1 MPREAVADT
10 HPLDEILRA
19 DRLPHIWCP
28 GCGLG
33 TVLGCFARA
42 VLASGIPL
50 ERHVVVSG
58 IGCTGRAAGYLNL
71 DGFHTTH
78 GRAIPFATGLVI
90 VNPELVVTVF
100 SGDGDLVAIG
110 GNHLIHAARRNM
122 DLNVICVN
130 NFNYGMTGGQL
141 GPTTPKGAITTTSP
155 YGFPEDP
162 FNLPH
167 LLAALGAVFVARWT
181 CLHVRQLEET
191 MVRAFHKRGF
201 RFIEVLAPCPVGFGR
216 PNDMGEGLD
225 EMWFYRRQ
233 AEYDPQAALEMLEVR
248 MHKDS
253 KVICGVFVDTERPT
267 YMDNYEK
274 YVLSKVAGGKSS
286 AA

>member
-42 VLASGIPL
+42 MLACGIPL
-50 ERHVVVSG
+50 DRQVVVSG
-58 IGCTGRAAGYLNL
+58 IGCTGRAAGYLNV

-78 GRAIPFATGLVI
+78 GRAIPFATGLAI
-90 VNPELVVTVF
+90 ANPELVVTVF

-141 GPTTPKGAITTTSP
+141 GPTTPQGAITTTSP
-155 YGFPEDP
+155 YGFPEEP
-162 FNLPH
+162 FNLPR
-167 LLAALGAVFVARWT
+167 LLAACGAVFVARWT
-181 CLHVRQLEET
+181 CLHVRQLEAT
-191 MVRAFHKRGF
+191 MIRALQKRGF

-216 PNDMGEGLD
+216 PNELGEGID

-233 AEYDPQAALEMLEVR
+233 ADYDPQVALETLEIR
-248 MHKDS
+248 MRKDS
-253 KVICGVFVDTERPT
+253 KIVCGVFVDTERPT
-267 YMDNYEK
+267 YMDHYRE
-274 YVLSKVAGGKSS
+274 YVLRKVEGGPGE
-286 AA
+286 A

>member
-1 MPREAVADT
+1 MPREAVVAS
-10 HPLDEILRA
+10 HPLDEILRE

-42 VLASGIPL
+42 MLASGIPL
-50 ERHVVVSG
+50 DRHAVVSG
-58 IGCTGRAAGYLNL
+58 IGCTGRVPGYLKV

-90 VNPELVVTVF
+90 ANPDLVVTVF

-110 GNHLIHAARRNM
+110 GNHLIHAARRNV

-141 GPTTPKGAITTTSP
+141 GPTTPQGAVTTTSP
-155 YGFPEDP
+155 YGFHEDP
-162 FNLPH
+162 FNLPR
-167 LLAALGAVFVARWT
+167 LLAACGAVFVARWT
-181 CLHVRQLEET
+181 CLHVRQLEAT
-191 MVRAFHKRGF
+191 MLRAFQKRGF

-216 PNDMGEGLD
+216 PNDLGEGID

-233 AEYDPQAALEMLEVR
+233 ADYDPQAALEMLELSMR
-248 MHKDS
+248 KDS
-253 KVICGVFVDTERPT
+253 KIVCGVFVDTERPT
-267 YMDNYEK
+267 YMDRYRE
-274 YVLSKVAGGKSS
+274 YVLRKVQGGGTRE
-286 AA
+286 A